1 MILAGMAGVRSRP
14 TFVPEHLEVSFSNTK
29 NRAFAAYDF
38 VAEWLARQ
46 PAGLRRTAYAALG
59 GVLWVPFLLPGN
71 HVRTTFEGLARRA
84 GVPSSTAL
92 FTAYVSRLMLGVERA
107 ERVRHGFGTEIDPL
121 LRIPDERKLMDLLS
135 HGGVFLALPHAHAA
149 LPMVRGLSQRYPV
162 LAIVRLPSNE
172 RRAAAQRRLYEQV
185 GCDFIDARHAPPM
198 AVARQTVRALKAGWI
213 VVGTVDRIAP
223 APPSEIDP
231 ATDLVR
237 ATAFGQPIGV
247 GGWPSRFA
255 RASGAPILPAMVIQ
269 SDTGI
274 QLMLGPAIAPDRDLV
289 AVTQS
294 WVTAMEDLILC
305 HPSEWTFSLDKQWSR
320 VLRSE
325 RPAGSSSL

>member
-1 MILAGMAGVRSRP
+1 LVHKSWDEMLAGTASGPSRP
-14 TFVPEHLEVSFSNTK
+14 TFAPECLVVSFSNTK
-29 NRAFAAYDF
+29 NRAFAAYDL
-38 VAEWLARQ
+38 VAGRLARQ
-46 PAGLRRTAYAALG
+46 PAGIRRTTYAALG
-59 GVLWVPFLLPGN
+59 GVLWGPFLLPGN
-71 HVRTTFEGLARRA
+71 HARATFEGLARRA

-92 FTAYVSRLMLGVERA
+92 FRAYVSRLMLGVERA
-107 ERVRHGFGTEIDPL
+107 ERVRYGFGTEIDPL

-135 HGGVFLALPHAHAA
+135 RGGVFLALPHAHAA
-149 LPMVRGLSQRYPV
+149 LPMVRGLAQRYPV
-162 LAIVRLPSNE
+162 LAIVRLPTNKP
-172 RRAAAQRRLYEQV
+172 RAAAQRQLYEQV
-185 GCDFIDARHAPPM
+185 GCDFIDARHEPPM
-198 AVARQTVRALKAGWI
+198 AVARQTVRALKAGRI

-231 ATDLVR
+231 AADLVR

-255 RASGAPILPAMVIQ
+255 RASGAPILPAMVVQ

-274 QLMLGPAIAPDRDLV
+274 ELMLGPAIAPDRDLA
-289 AVTQS
+289 AVTQR

-305 HPSEWTFSLDKQWSR
+305 HPSEWTFSLDRHWSR

-325 RPAGSSSL
+325 S